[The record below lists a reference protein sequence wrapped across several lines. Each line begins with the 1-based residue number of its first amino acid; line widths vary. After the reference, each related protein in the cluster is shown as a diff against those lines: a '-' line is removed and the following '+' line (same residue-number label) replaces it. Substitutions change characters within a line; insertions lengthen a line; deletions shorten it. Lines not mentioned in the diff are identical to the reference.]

1 MSERLWC
8 HLAIDPKQLELCNEL
23 GALLV
28 GDALPV
34 RQEPVEYGFTLT
46 RESAAGVR
54 SPNGGLS
61 GVQGAASRARPGSER
76 AQP

>member
-1 MSERLWC
+1 VLLGLYQFRFKAFVEERLDQPAPWRVVVRSEDMSERLWC

-34 RQEPVEYGFTLT
+34 RQEPV
-46 RESAAGVR
+46 
-54 SPNGGLS
+54 
-61 GVQGAASRARPGSER
+61 
-76 AQP
+76 